1 MEGEKPRKEM
11 RMIMNTTKIKYTKLN
26 QDAHVPVYGTEFAAG
41 ADLYACMEQ
50 PVNIKAGTTEFI
62 HTGIAMAIP
71 AGLVGLVYARSGL
84 ACKKGLAPANK
95 VGVIDSDYRGEIM
108 VALHNHSTED
118 IVVESGE
125 RVAQMV
131 IAPYLYAEYEEAES
145 LNDTER
151 GTGGFGSTGTN

>member
-1 MEGEKPRKEM
+1 
-11 RMIMNTTKIKYTKLN
+11 MINTTKVAFTKLDAN
-26 QDAHVPVYGTEFAAG
+26 AHVPVYGTEFAAG
-41 ADLYACMEQ
+41 ADLYACMDEA
-50 PVNIKAGTTEFI
+50 VTIGAGETAFI

-71 AGLVGLVYARSGL
+71 TGLVGLIYARSGL

-108 VALHNHSTED
+108 VALHNHSKEA

-131 IAPYLYAEYEEAES
+131 IAPYVFADYEEVAS
-145 LNDTER
+145 LDETVR
-151 GTGGFGSTGTN
+151 GEGGFGSTGAK